1 MGIESPE
8 KVDQTSWLSDWLILL
23 QINILTIAKLKMD
36 MYVWE
41 KQKIR
46 NSTLMLLSLLLAMW
60 RETGLLKQKSLQISM
75 LCAEKVVQTS
85 WLSDRLILLQI
96 NIPNMLQA
104 QNQHLEWLQSSNWD
118 VCVGFRV

>member
-1 MGIESPE
+1 
-8 KVDQTSWLSDWLILL
+8 
-23 QINILTIAKLKMD
+23 
-36 MYVWE
+36 
-41 KQKIR
+41 
-46 NSTLMLLSLLLAMW
+46 
-60 RETGLLKQKSLQISM
+60 M

>member
-1 MGIESPE
+1 MGIESAE